1 MTCAARPTGWPVPGI
16 WPVAPDLYRG
26 GHKLRC
32 MFAAIRDIRARRG
45 RTFDDIDTVR
55 TWLADRA
62 DCAGPIGIIG
72 FCMGGGFVLLLAPT
86 HRYTAASV
94 NYGTAGKDVLS
105 LDYLSGTCPIV
116 GSYGAKDRGTAQRL
130 ERLLTDLGVDHDIK
144 EPDAGHS
151 FLNDHD
157 PAAAPAVFVVLAKLT
172 SSISMNPRPPTPA
185 EGSSTSSI
193 CT

>member
-1 MTCAARPTGWPVPGI
+1 
-16 WPVAPDLYRG
+16 YRG

-72 FCMGGGFVLLLAPT
+72 FCMGGGFVLMLAPT
-86 HRYTAASV
+86 HRYTAGSV

-116 GSYGAKDRGTAQRL
+116 GSYGAKDRGNRGAAPRLETTAHRPRRRPRHQGIPRRGTLLPQRPRSRRRSRGVRRARQTQRL
-130 ERLLTDLGVDHDIK
+130 NL
-144 EPDAGHS
+144 P
-151 FLNDHD
+151 
-157 PAAAPAVFVVLAKLT
+157 
-172 SSISMNPRPPTPA
+172 
-185 EGSSTSSI
+185 
-193 CT
+193 